1 MFDNLGISKSGKQQ
15 PARLWLII
23 GLNPLAKVGGQSIIV
38 VLQTIRTKDRHKSR
52 GKSGLELL
60 NNGVGYVLGTRPK
73 LNDREEF
80 GYGITGRPYPDIL
93 LSMPDI
99 RPQFIELD
107 VYELD
112 MFLF

>member
-1 MFDNLGISKSGKQQ
+1 MFDDLGISKSSEQQ

-23 GLNPLAKVGGQSIIV
+23 RLKQLAKVGGESIKV
-38 VLQTIRTKDRHKSR
+38 VLQSVRAKDRNTTR
-52 GKSGLELL
+52 GKSGLEFL